1 MKGKLATIVMV
12 TVVLASLV
20 ACAPGEKAD
29 GEKVLKIGVQGPFTG
44 PNARVG
50 EEIKG
55 HVNMAFDAIDWKVG
69 DYTIE
74 PVWIDTESDPE
85 KGVRA
90 YKEAVLKENI
100 QAGLHGYHSSVTV
113 ALMEV
118 TAENKIPHF
127 FNQNESNVINQKF
140 LAEPEKYGYHG
151 WKGKPSP
158 PRLFVGFEQAL
169 FQDAIDQGLWE
180 PQNKKFAAIC
190 EDTDF
195 GRDACASFIE
205 LAQQNGWELVGE
217 DYTPIDETEYYP
229 LLNKLK
235 AEDPALLFM
244 TISVPAPVTSC
255 IKQISEVGLDS
266 LVISFGLGWTGEW
279 YELTG
284 ESGDYI
290 LDLLP
295 TYATPEQ
302 KAWAKEFEEKF
313 GIQPGAGIAV
323 GYDYANFFIKILEGT
338 LEKYG
343 ELNKETIYKFAREEV
358 SAGKLTYT
366 DGLFH
371 EELQW
376 TGETEPEM
384 VVGKGKYLDPVIQYF
399 GGEAV
404 AIWPDD
410 MKEADLKVRP

>member
-1 MKGKLATIVMV
+1 
-12 TVVLASLV
+12 
-20 ACAPGEKAD
+20 
-29 GEKVLKIGVQGPFTG
+29 
-44 PNARVG
+44 
-50 EEIKG
+50 
-55 HVNMAFDAIDWKVG
+55 
-69 DYTIE
+69 
-74 PVWIDTESDPE
+74 
-85 KGVRA
+85 
-90 YKEAVLKENI
+90 
-100 QAGLHGYHSSVTV
+100 
-113 ALMEV
+113 
-118 TAENKIPHF
+118 
-127 FNQNESNVINQKF
+127 
-140 LAEPEKYGYHG
+140 
-151 WKGKPSP
+151 
-158 PRLFVGFEQAL
+158 
-169 FQDAIDQGLWE
+169 LWE

-358 SAGKLTYT
+358 STGKLTYT

-376 TGETEPEM
+376 TEETAPEM
-384 VVGKGKYLDPVIQYF
+384 VVGQGKYLDPVIQYF

-410 MKEADLKVRP
+410 MKEAELKVRP